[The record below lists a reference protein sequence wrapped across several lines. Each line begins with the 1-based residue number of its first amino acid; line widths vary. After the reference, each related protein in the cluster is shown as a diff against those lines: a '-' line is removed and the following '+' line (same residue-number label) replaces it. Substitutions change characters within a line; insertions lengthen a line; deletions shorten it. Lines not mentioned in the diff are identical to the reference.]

1 MQFIKDKLITPL
13 SQLTMVEALW
23 MVSVG
28 VLGGV
33 FPVPALTTGATLV
46 LCTLC
51 RIPLAQTSL
60 AGTINLI
67 LTPIQFVL
75 IIPFAQAGRVLCLPL
90 VEVLL
95 WAADLAVGG
104 SISNSCL
111 GGGDASER
119 SAPVGRGLREV
130 VRGEAASSSPPGPS
144 STLTTTGCYIVSV
157 LTRSKEYMATAEFSL
172 DGITAS
178 MDSPMKLLETSGG
191 ILLVGTIA
199 WGVLCV
205 VVLGVVLPL
214 ISAVAKGGRRQGGE
228 RLNSHTKAG

>member
-95 WAADLAVGG
+95 WAAEFAVGG

-111 GGGDASER
+111 GGGDASEV

-130 VRGEAASSSPPGPS
+130 VQGEAASSPPGPS

-214 ISAVAKGGRRQGGE
+214 VSAVAKGGRRQGEG
-228 RLNSHTKAG
+228 RLSPHTKAD